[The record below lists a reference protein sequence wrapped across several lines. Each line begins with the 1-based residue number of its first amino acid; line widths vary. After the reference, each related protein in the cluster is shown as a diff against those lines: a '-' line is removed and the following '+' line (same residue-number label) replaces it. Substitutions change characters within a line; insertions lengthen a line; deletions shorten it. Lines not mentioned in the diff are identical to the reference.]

1 MNLYNKEA
9 IDKMFQEHISA
20 SWGHINGNLD
30 SQTDLKTRL
39 QGKLPFSTYYGA
51 MIELDDDN
59 LNILYNNND
68 KYILIER
75 SQDRYVS
82 DVKATSTD
90 NTYQEGPIASRPNP
104 ESINI
109 CICYYAT
116 DENKY
121 YIKLSTNLLT
131 YYWKEISMN
140 ELTRV
145 PTKSDAAGWYKST
158 VDSVISI
165 YEVYYKYSK
174 ITLNDIPN
182 KLDKTSDIQ
191 KIEKVTELPTTTDP
205 TTLYVI
211 VEGTS

>member
-1 MNLYNKEA
+1 
-9 IDKMFQEHISA
+9 
-20 SWGHINGNLD
+20 
-30 SQTDLKTRL
+30 
-39 QGKLPFSTYYGA
+39 
-51 MIELDDDN
+51 
-59 LNILYNNND
+59 
-68 KYILIER
+68 
-75 SQDRYVS
+75 
-82 DVKATSTD
+82 
-90 NTYQEGPIASRPNP
+90 
-104 ESINI
+104 
-109 CICYYAT
+109 
-116 DENKY
+116 
-121 YIKLSTNLLT
+121 
-131 YYWKEISMN
+131 MN